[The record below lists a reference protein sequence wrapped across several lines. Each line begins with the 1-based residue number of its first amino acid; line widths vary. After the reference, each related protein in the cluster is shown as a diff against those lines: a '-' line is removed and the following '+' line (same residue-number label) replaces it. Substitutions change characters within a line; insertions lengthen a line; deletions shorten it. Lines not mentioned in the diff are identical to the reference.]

1 MQSVHWIAAATPHP
15 MPVIDVEKAI
25 AWVEGK
31 LEIKLALGQQEAIR
45 QACQRKM
52 LVITGVAAQKSS
64 GLAGRFALGTG

>member
-1 MQSVHWIAAATPHP
+1 